1 MRITTRAPASAFTLV
16 ELLVVI
22 AIIGVLV
29 AMAVPALSA
38 CREAMRRMECSA
50 NAARLAQAMHQYEAA
65 SLRFPAGCWNEV
77 SPVPNTAEGR
87 QQGWLI
93 TLLPY
98 LDRNDAYRAFHAEE
112 SVFAPANE
120 ELRGVSI
127 ATLHCP
133 SDASGKGL
141 PFPAASYAG
150 VYHDAETP
158 IAEKSLGAMVLN
170 QPLRVEDFADGLANT
185 LLLGE
190 KQSTR
195 QDLGWLSGGRS
206 TLRNTGH
213 LLNEPPASAD
223 AVGGFAGPHTGGVVM
238 AMTDGQVRFL
248 SSDIAAPVLA
258 ALGNRE
264 DGKLISDQ
272 EY

>member
-1 MRITTRAPASAFTLV
+1 MRITTRSPASAFTLV

-29 AMAVPALSA
+29 AMTMPAISA

-50 NAARLAQAMHQYEAA
+50 NAARIAQAVHQYEAA
-65 SLRFPAGCWNEV
+65 SLRFPAGCWNEA
-77 SPVPNTAEGR
+77 SPVPSTADGK

-93 TLLPY
+93 ALLPY
-98 LDRNDAYRAFHAEE
+98 LDRNDAYRAFHAEA
-112 SVFAPANE
+112 SVFAPTNE
-120 ELRGVSI
+120 EVRKLAI

-133 SDASGKGL
+133 SEASGKGL
-141 PFPAASYAG
+141 TFPASSYAG
-150 VYHDAETP
+150 VYHDAEAP
-158 IAEKSLGAMVLN
+158 IAEKTLGALVLN

-190 KQSTR
+190 KLSTP

-213 LLNEPPASAD
+213 PLNEPPASAD
-223 AVGGFAGPHTGGVVM
+223 AVGGFAGPHTGGVIM
-238 AMTDGQVRFL
+238 ALADGQVRFVNN
-248 SSDIAAPVLA
+248 DVAPQVLA

-264 DGKLISDQ
+264 DGKLVSDK
-272 EY
+272 EF